1 MSGAVLHN
9 VTREQDM
16 AAITIGLARDAFP
29 GDGGWQGIDLL
40 VFPELMDGGYAAVKR
55 NEGRHTLDDAY
66 VAALRDASKRGA
78 CIVGGSLMLAA
89 GGGTHTNT
97 SLVFAG
103 GRVVHR
109 YDKIHLFRPGNDHEY
124 FVGGR
129 SLGTFPLTVR
139 GTKLRAGV
147 VICYDLRFPEL
158 TRALAQEGAQL
169 VIVPARWPAVRD
181 LAWSTLLRARAIENQ
196 MFVVGCNAGGEEGG
210 RSYVFGPAGEELL
223 VVEQGDARPVVT
235 VTIDSEMIGH
245 AHRFHD
251 NLREAVLLRA
261 GRIPRRLTGA
271 AARVRRRSAGR

>member
-1 MSGAVLHN
+1 
-9 VTREQDM
+9 M
-16 AAITIGLARDAFP
+16 AAITIGLARGAFP
-29 GDGGWQGIDLL
+29 GDAGLQDIDLL
-40 VFPELMDGGYAAVKR
+40 VFPELMDGGYAAVRR
-55 NEGRHTLDDAY
+55 NEGRHVLDDAF
-66 VAALRDASKRGA
+66 VAVLRDASKRGA

-109 YDKIHLFRPGNDHEY
+109 YDKIHLFRPGNDHRY

-158 TRALAQEGAQL
+158 TRALAQDGAQL

-196 MFVVGCNAGGEEGG
+196 VFVVGCNAGGEEGG

-223 VVEQGDARPVVT
+223 VVEQNDARPVVT
-235 VTIDSEMIGH
+235 VTIDSGLIGH

-271 AARVRRRSAGR
+271 ATRVRHRSAGR